1 MIRVRAAL
9 ITKKTEELSFYTLPP
24 FQKITRIVIIVII
37 ITTATTTTIVIII
50 IIIQIIT
57 ITIIIINQYETQ
69 GLSFDKPKITLINT
83 L

>member
-57 ITIIIINQYETQ
+57 ITIIINQYETQ

>member
-37 ITTATTTTIVIII
+37 ITTATTTIVII

>member
-37 ITTATTTTIVIII
+37 ITTVTTTTIVII

>member
-50 IIIQIIT
+50 IIQIIT
-57 ITIIIINQYETQ
+57 ITIIIITQYETQ

>member
-50 IIIQIIT
+50 IIQIIT

-69 GLSFDKPKITLINT
+69 GLSFDKSKITLINT

>member
-50 IIIQIIT
+50 IIQIIT

>member
-24 FQKITRIVIIVII
+24 FQKITRIVI
-37 ITTATTTTIVIII
+37 IVIII

>member
-50 IIIQIIT
+50 IQIIT

>member
-50 IIIQIIT
+50 IQIIT

-69 GLSFDKPKITLINT
+69 GLSFDKSKITLINT